1 MLLSLCRCTIKS
13 KYNINNNNNNNN
25 NSNNNNNILLF
36 QHVLLVRCHC
46 KCLEYIGGKHPHLMA
61 ITLAELSRVMFT
73 KN

>member
-25 NSNNNNNILLF
+25 NNILLF
-36 QHVLLVRCHC
+36 QHVLLVRCHF
-46 KCLEYIGGKHPHLMA
+46 KCLEYIGGKYPHLMA
-61 ITLAELSRVMFT
+61 ITLAELSRAMFT